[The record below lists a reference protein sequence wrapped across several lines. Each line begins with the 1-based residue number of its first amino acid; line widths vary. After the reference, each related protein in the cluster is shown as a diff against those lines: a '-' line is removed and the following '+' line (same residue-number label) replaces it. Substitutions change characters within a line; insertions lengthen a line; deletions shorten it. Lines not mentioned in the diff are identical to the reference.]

1 MCKREKIK
9 PFSKRTFGIIIKIN
23 LFIYI
28 MKKIRQTIKEFKTE
42 NNMIIIRC
50 NKYYLHF
57 DIINGSIDFNFID
70 EQNNII
76 GLNYLNVDDDIII
89 YFKDKNTV
97 YGNMIIKPIKII
109 KILKYEFNNDS
120 SQDNFSE

>member
-1 MCKREKIK
+1 
-9 PFSKRTFGIIIKIN
+9 
-23 LFIYI
+23 